1 MKFTDKTILTL
12 MLSVLMLP
20 IFTQESED
28 DEEGIETV
36 ITTASKVESDI
47 LNTSQAATVLSGDEV
62 VRMGLTNIR
71 DLSNMVP
78 GLYCTRCCRTSW

>member
-1 MKFTDKTILTL
+1 

-20 IFTQESED
+20 IFAQESED

-78 GLYCTRCCRTSW
+78 GLYVQGAV

>member
-1 MKFTDKTILTL
+1 

-20 IFTQESED
+20 IFAQESED

-71 DLSNMVP
+71 D
-78 GLYCTRCCRTSW
+78 